1 MNNNLII
8 FTAAFPYGGKENFLE
23 TELPFLSQRFEK
35 IRIIPFGGSAEK
47 ERTLPRGC
55 VLDNRL
61 LCTRRQRVLRGL
73 CGLWRVLPLYLKELV
88 VNKPFKNKKTIRS
101 WFISMLCT
109 SYYLQS
115 KPVKELCGQKLADT
129 VLYFYWGVNYNSI
142 APFFKDRVKMISR
155 FHGFWDLWVSCEDE
169 GYKPIR
175 RATVEALSLAVLISH
190 KGEAFFKPKY
200 PNCPT
205 VVSHLGSLDNGICK
219 KSQDGILRVVS
230 CSSVYP
236 LKRVPLIFE
245 SLKEVAKTRQVE
257 WTHIGGGKDF
267 ESLKKL
273 ICSEATSN
281 LKVVLTGL
289 IPLVDVINYYKN
301 HCVDLFINLSTNEGI
316 PVSIMEAISFDIPIV
331 ATDVGGTSEI
341 VNKETGVLV
350 NPNPS
355 KEEVAEAILNVI
367 NSDDFVPRS
376 FWERE
381 FDASKNY
388 SDFALMLSKL

>member
-8 FTAAFPYGGKENFLE
+8 FTATFPYGGKENFLE

-35 IRIIPFGGSAEK
+35 IRIIPFGGSAE
-47 ERTLPRGC
+47 EGRTLPMGC

-61 LCTRRQRVLRGL
+61 LCTRRQRILSGL
-73 CGLWRVLPLYLKELV
+73 WGLWRVLPLYLKDLV
-88 VNKPFKNKKTIRS
+88 VNKPFKNKRAIKS
-101 WFISMLCT
+101 WFISMLCA

-115 KPVKELCGQKLADT
+115 KPIKELQGQILADT
-129 VLYFYWGVNYNSI
+129 VLYFYWGVIYNSI

-155 FHGFWDLWVSCEDE
+155 FHGDWDLWVSCAEE

-175 RATVEALSLAVLISH
+175 KATVEALSLAVLISH

-219 KSQDGILRVVS
+219 KSQDGILRVAS
-230 CSSVYP
+230 CSTVYP

-245 SLKEVAKTRQVE
+245 SLKEVAKTRRVE
-257 WTHIGGGKDF
+257 WVHIGGGKDF
-267 ESLKKL
+267 ESLKNL
-273 ICSEATSN
+273 IYSEETPN
-281 LKVVLTGL
+281 LKVVLTGSMHF
-289 IPLVDVINYYKN
+289 VDVINYYKN

-316 PVSIMEAISFDIPIV
+316 PVSIMEAISFDIPVV

-350 NPNPS
+350 SQNPS

-376 FWERE
+376 FWKRE